1 MLTLNLQIFAQ
12 VYNTLTNNVSP
23 GHSLSAE
30 NKTYYDM
37 ILLDEAAPMLV
48 HDQFGQRRPIPA
60 KEGDT
65 INFRK
70 YSSLGKALTP
80 LVEGVTPDGQALN
93 VSAVTATVSQYGGY
107 VILSDLL
114 DLMAI
119 DNNIVEATKLIGRQA
134 GLTLDTIT
142 RNIIN
147 AGTNVIYASKWN
159 GATETPC
166 VASPQMD
173 KTSVLKVET
182 IERAVAKLKALNAP
196 TIDGSHYVGIVH
208 PYTVYQLRRDPEWID
223 SHKYASPEELFNG
236 EIGRIAG
243 VRFVETSE
251 ALIKRSADLASDS
264 HTLTLN
270 GAISAGAATTFSFD
284 GGTVAGSALVGRKL
298 KVGTNIVTVTANT
311 TSAVT
316 FASTTL
322 AATADNTTIY
332 PADLTDDDSSVF
344 CSLIVGK
351 DAYGVTEVEGGGM
364 QTIIKQKG
372 SSGVGD
378 ALDQRSSV
386 GWKAIKTAKILDD
399 TRMVRIESTSARFPT
414 TAAN

>member
-1 MLTLNLQIFAQ
+1 MFNLNLQLFAQ
-12 VYNTLTNNVSP
+12 VYNTLTNNVAP
-23 GHSLSAE
+23 GHALSAE
-30 NKTYYDM
+30 NKVYYDM
-37 ILLDEAAPMLV
+37 LLLDEAGPMLV
-48 HDQFGQRRPIPA
+48 HDQFGQKRPIPA
-60 KEGDT
+60 NEGKT

-80 LVEGVTPDGQALN
+80 LTEGITPDGQALN
-93 VSAVTATVSQYGGY
+93 VSAITAEVSQYGGY
-107 VILSDLL
+107 VILTDVLE
-114 DLMAI
+114 LMAI

-134 GLTLDTIT
+134 GLTLDTVT

-166 VASPQMD
+166 TAAAQMD

-196 TIDGSHYVGIVH
+196 TIDGSYYVGIVH

-223 SHKYASPEELFNG
+223 AHKYAAPEELFNG

-251 ALIKRSADLASDS
+251 ALIKAGTSYTSDNSSA
-264 HTLTLN
+264 
-270 GAISAGAATTFSFD
+270 
-284 GGTVAGSALVGRKL
+284 
-298 KVGTNIVTVTANT
+298 
-311 TSAVT
+311 
-316 FASTTL
+316 
-322 AATADNTTIY
+322 
-332 PADLTDDDSSVF
+332 F
-344 CSLIVGK
+344 CTLIVGK
-351 DAYGVTEVEGGGM
+351 DAYGVTEVEGGGL
-364 QTIIKQKG
+364 QTIVKQKG
-372 SSGVGD
+372 SSGVAD

-399 TRMVRIESTSARFPT
+399 TRMVRIESTSSRFQ
-414 TAAN
+414 TAAAN